1 MERGEALGQLRGI
14 VPGGG
19 VGGGVWEV
27 KEGEEDCRLALRAGS
42 EGGKGGRLWAG
53 RRVWA

>member
-1 MERGEALGQLRGI
+1 M
-14 VPGGG
+14 
-19 VGGGVWEV
+19 GGGVWEV

-53 RRVWA
+53 RRVRA